1 VCIALQPCTAKWRK
15 AANLKYQQAFHMTI
29 SVVLDN
35 LPPEMA
41 VAFIIR
47 PHAVAARSSHDDVS
61 LKLNNSMSKLAA
73 QGEFGL

>member
-1 VCIALQPCTAKWRK
+1 
-15 AANLKYQQAFHMTI
+15 MTI